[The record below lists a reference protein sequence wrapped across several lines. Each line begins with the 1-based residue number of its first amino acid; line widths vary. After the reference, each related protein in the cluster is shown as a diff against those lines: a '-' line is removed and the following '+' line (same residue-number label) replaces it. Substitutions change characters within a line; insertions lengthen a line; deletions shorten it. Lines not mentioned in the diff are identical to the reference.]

1 MLILRDWY
9 HIRKKYYK
17 NTENAKAVYYIKQ
30 KLYWE
35 NIANVPFL
43 GVRGNIIAR
52 YYNRKLIRCYGI
64 FVGDHCKV
72 GEGLKLPHPNGI
84 LIGNYVKIG
93 NNCTIF
99 QQTTLG
105 AKSIEAW
112 KSGAIHAYP
121 VLEDG
126 VVIYAGA
133 KVIGAVRVGENTC
146 VGAGSLLMRDTQK
159 NSVYAGIPAKRIK

>member
-84 LIGNYVKIG
+84 VIGNYVKIG

-121 VLEDG
+121 APKQNDQVHPVKTSYFATSGKKNPTAINLP
-126 VVIYAGA
+126 A
-133 KVIGAVRVGENTC
+133 
-146 VGAGSLLMRDTQK
+146 DTTFPCMADTLTPPQE
-159 NSVYAGIPAKRIK
+159 